1 MLLASLMIVTGALGR
16 CPYIG
21 EYAAMPPLYVL
32 GPALVLGALFLA
44 LRWGMTRTFDR
55 WYGIG
60 YSAFAIMS
68 FIFITVGHS
77 APWNRIA
84 GAIPQ

>member
-1 MLLASLMIVTGALGR
+1 MS
-16 CPYIG
+16 
-21 EYAAMPPLYVL
+21 MPPLYVL

-44 LRWGMTRTFDR
+44 LQWGMTLTFGR

-60 YSAFAIMS
+60 YSAIAIAS
-68 FIFITVGHS
+68 FIFIAVGHS
-77 APWNRIA
+77 ALWNRIA